1 MSFISKDNDDEDL
14 YDPLNP
20 NINFGKRR
28 YKYKS
33 SSSEVEDVEEA
44 NYDEIEQEEMVSGMI
59 GDREDEE

>member
-1 MSFISKDNDDEDL
+1 LSFISKDNDDEDL